1 MILRIIHDE
10 HGATHVYDHTQLNL
24 HLERGWKVDP
34 DSAEN
39 AWYLPKASFSDA
51 VAAVVAD
58 QAPKRGRP
66 KK

>member
-34 DSAEN
+34 NSAEN
-39 AWYLPKASFSDA
+39 AWYFPN
-51 VAAVVAD
+51 VEPTRYET
-58 QAPKRGRP
+58 PKRGRP